1 MQQERIFKLIEESG
15 CLPQLPLNISQI
27 LHIIKNPIE
36 ADIDWLIEKVSAS
49 EELQNMILKNIN
61 CGFFKLNKEIT
72 TIKEAIVYLGMQT
85 VQNMLIFYI
94 TLQFFPETVKKCD
107 RTFDMHKYWRHV
119 LGTSVAS
126 YLLAQQIKKWDKYEL
141 FSYGLMHDIG
151 IVVLD
156 FCLPQVLDSIT
167 EKLFNGVHQI
177 VAERICMGG
186 ITHAELG
193 AWVCRKWNIRED
205 IINIVE
211 FHHTPFR
218 ARANQDLVKL
228 IYVADV
234 ISAEYYEKMLG
245 INLDHNISEKVMND
259 LDLTN
264 EHIEAVIKVFPE
276 ELEKAAYYF
285 SV

>member
-1 MQQERIFKLIEESG
+1 M
-15 CLPQLPLNISQI
+15 
-27 LHIIKNPIE
+27 
-36 ADIDWLIEKVSAS
+36 DIYLSHFICSYLDLGDEIYSIQDEVIEKRCIFTNDYDKDLVEYYYEAMQMDIS
-49 EELQNMILKNIN
+49 EFQYMAFYRVIECI
-61 CGFFKLNKEIT
+61 FDE
-72 TIKEAIVYLGMQT
+72 VY
-85 VQNMLIFYI
+85 
-94 TLQFFPETVKKCD
+94 
-107 RTFDMHKYWRHV
+107 
-119 LGTSVAS
+119 
-126 YLLAQQIKKWDKYEL
+126 KYETIQDVKYIINSDT
-141 FSYGLMHDIG
+141 FSSYD
-151 IVVLD
+151 D
-156 FCLPQVLDSIT
+156 
-167 EKLFNGVHQI
+167 K
-177 VAERICMGG
+177 
-186 ITHAELG
+186 
-193 AWVCRKWNIRED
+193 D